1 MTSGGILRDGKEEMV
16 YTFLLSLQYV
26 SIAIS
31 STILAAY
38 AAAMAYVANF
48 SSFRDLNAFSEAA
61 ATTAAPIATYTTSVV
76 INASSTTA
84 TPTTAPPNYSKQPTS
99 TSFGWRKMLCHE
111 CDKDSHDISYRH
123 CSEFHFCVN

>member
-1 MTSGGILRDGKEEMV
+1 MTSGLILRDEKEEMV

-26 SIAIS
+26 SIAIN

-48 SSFRDLNAFSEAA
+48 TSFRDLNAFSEAA

-99 TSFGWRKMLCHE
+99 TSFG
-111 CDKDSHDISYRH
+111 
-123 CSEFHFCVN
+123 